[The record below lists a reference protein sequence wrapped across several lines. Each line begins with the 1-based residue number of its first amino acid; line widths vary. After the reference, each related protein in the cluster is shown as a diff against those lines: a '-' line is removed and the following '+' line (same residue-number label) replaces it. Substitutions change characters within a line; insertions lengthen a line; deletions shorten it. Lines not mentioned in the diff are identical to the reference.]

1 MEEFQRKLID
11 IESIEDLNQLE
22 LNFRFW
28 LNSHS
33 NVIGK
38 IERLNFQLK
47 LDQKRKD
54 IEGV

>member
-22 LNFRFW
+22 LNYRFW

-33 NVIGK
+33 NVVDK
-38 IERLNFQLK
+38 VEKLNFQLK
-47 LDQKRKD
+47 LDHKRKI